1 MKRIKVL
8 SKPKQLTINDLLEYD
23 GIEMYMRIFTKDCS
37 IIKQTGD
44 LLLIKIGEHYTVA
57 LVRSNDAYGKEFY
70 EKEVF
75 LSLADARIYFNRY
88 IEKIINYH
96 SEVNPTDKLLNI
108 ADEVT
113 KYILGKNTNTNTIN
127 LK

>member
-44 LLLIKIGEHYTVA
+44 LLLIKIGSHYTVA
-57 LVRSNDAYGKEFY
+57 LVRSNDAYPKEFY

-113 KYILGKNTNTNTIN
+113 KYILG
-127 LK
+127 

>member
-23 GIEMYMRIFTKDCS
+23 GIEMYMRIFSKDCS

-113 KYILGKNTNTNTIN
+113 KYILGKNTNTIN

>member
-113 KYILGKNTNTNTIN
+113 KYILGKNTNTIN